1 MSITEQYNTE
11 LYHYGVKG
19 MKWGVRKKYVRK
31 DGSPTDKGHQR
42 VNKMTNREETAAS
55 GRYGRQVLDKY
66 EKIKTDAQKK
76 ADTQFIEAQ
85 RKLSKARVDN
95 NLGDDFDFLDAIDTP
110 GSKMNELFGQACE
123 ANDVRVAAY
132 AGEKWVNKYIR
143 ELGRAIDKD
152 NRERGL
158 Y

>member
-1 MSITEQYNTE
+1 MSITEQYNNE

-19 MKWGVRKKYVRK
+19 MKWGVRKKYTYK
-31 DGSPTDKGHQR
+31 DGSPTMKGHQR
-42 VNKMTNREETAAS
+42 VNKMTDLETSAAT
-55 GRYGRQVLDKY
+55 GRNGQQIMAKY

-76 ADTQFIEAQ
+76 ADEQFIETQ
-85 RKLSKARVDN
+85 QKLSKARFDN

-110 GSKMNELFGQACE
+110 GSKMNKLFDQACE

-132 AGEKWVNKYIR
+132 AGEKWVNKYTR
-143 ELGRAIDKD
+143 ELSRAIDRD
-152 NRERGL
+152 NRERGR